1 MQGGSRGADSNA
13 FVCMHAGERKESSG
27 YTPIPV
33 HELIAVLNA
42 ARTQYLE
49 VIDSTLPTVAASLP
63 DRLEETCSDNPG
75 ETETIQLQHFD
86 STKPPELHSE
96 WEEVVRNLAVSQNL
110 HGLCVCANVIPI
122 NDILTS
128 ELNLPF
134 LLLLL
139 LFTFTFTF

>member
-96 WEEVVRNLAVSQNL
+96 WEDAPPEPRQWFATWLSHRTYMV
-110 HGLCVCANVIPI
+110 CVCVRM
-122 NDILTS
+122 
-128 ELNLPF
+128 
-134 LLLLL
+134 
-139 LFTFTFTF
+139 